1 MGVTDNRRNVFLS
14 QNSLTRNNDSSSDDD
29 GWEIVNAESSDDSSP
44 PVPPPAPVRSTPR
57 SKQIPIK
64 KKSPSAGHR
73 LAWKKGRRSVHRY
86 MEEKNLFQSYLADE
100 TNDEDCLE
108 GWDVGYHES
117 RSYFTFL
124 LDEDNDELLND
135 FVEDSDNVEM
145 MVEAAQKR
153 DWRNSR
159 LRQNSV
165 NEDDSSNEDIND
177 PEEAF
182 LSISQNL
189 RQAFKKHLPL
199 GMLEALE
206 NEIVE
211 FFTENPDTD
220 YISSELSSYE
230 RLLVHAASSYNRLYS
245 RSYDE
250 NGQRILLVE
259 NRNKGKEFNPID
271 PSLTKYLQLRHG
283 K

>member
-14 QNSLTRNNDSSSDDD
+14 QNSGLWFSIVPDD
-29 GWEIVNAESSDDSSP
+29 GWEIINAESSDDSLP
-44 PVPPPAPVRSTPR
+44 PVPTQAPIRSNPSRSQITP
-57 SKQIPIK
+57 K
-64 KKSPSAGHR
+64 KKPPPTGHR
-73 LAWKKGRRSVHRY
+73 LSLKKGRRSVHRY
-86 MEEKNLFQSYLADE
+86 MEEKNLFQNYLADE
-100 TNDEDCLE
+100 TNEDCPE

-117 RSYFTFL
+117 KSYFTFL
-124 LDEDNDELLND
+124 LDEDNDKLLND

-145 MVEAAQKR
+145 MVKAAQKR
-153 DWRNSR
+153 DWKNSR

-165 NEDDSSNEDIND
+165 NDDDDSSNEDICD

-206 NEIVE
+206 SEIVE
-211 FFTENPDTD
+211 FFIENPDTE
-220 YISSELSSYE
+220 YVSSDLSSYE
-230 RLLVHAASSYNRLYS
+230 RLLVHAASSYNKLYS

-250 NGQRILLVE
+250 NGRRILLVE
-259 NRNKGKEFNPID
+259 NRNKRKTFNPID
-271 PSLTKYLQLRHG
+271 PSLTKYLQLRQG

>member
-14 QNSLTRNNDSSSDDD
+14 QNSYPWLSLVPDD
-29 GWEIVNAESSDDSSP
+29 GWQIINAESSDDSSP
-44 PVPPPAPVRSTPR
+44 PVPPPAPVRSTPSR

-100 TNDEDCLE
+100 ANDEDCLE

-230 RLLVHAASSYNRLYS
+230 RLLVHAASSYNRLNS

-259 NRNKGKEFNPID
+259 NKNKGKEFNPID